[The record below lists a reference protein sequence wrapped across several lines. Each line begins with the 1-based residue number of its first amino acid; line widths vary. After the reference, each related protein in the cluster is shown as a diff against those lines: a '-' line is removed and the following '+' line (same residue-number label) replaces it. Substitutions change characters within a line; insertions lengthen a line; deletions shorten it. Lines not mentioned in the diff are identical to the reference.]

1 MIEVSPFVKIDENEL
16 QLDYIRASGP
26 GGQNVNGVCTK
37 TLTFLQTI
45 QSLCLFH
52 LLRA

>member
-1 MIEVSPFVKIDENEL
+1 MIEITPSFSFDDYEL
-16 QLDYIRASGP
+16 IFNYVRASGP

-37 TLTFLQTI
+37 TPTFLQTTRL
-45 QSLCLFH
+45 LCLNH